1 MKRIRKDNFQKLQNT
16 ILKIS
21 IWGVLGNLIFLMQGM
36 ESSVLWM
43 PEDQVLSNLEA
54 RPSMMVLQIEIM
66 MILVAWTLYRGVQ
79 SYLEQAPGSWAI
91 SSLVESGLALG
102 TNLDSAICG
111 GEVLCDREPI
121 RFAVGDSSNELF
133 RGKSAVRQNQRNSV
147 RMHVH
152 YRNRAESP
160 IQIRQTKGIRFKLSV
175 RLSRKDAVCQVAAF
189 LFPINSIIQERT
201 TEHDFEA

>member
-43 PEDQVLSNLEA
+43 PEDQVLSDLEA

-79 SYLEQAPGSWAI
+79 SYFEQAPGSWAI

-175 RLSRKDAVCQVAAF
+175 RLSGKDAVCQVAAF

>member
-1 MKRIRKDNFQKLQNT
+1 MKRNKIKKDNFQKLQNT

-43 PEDQVLSNLEA
+43 PEDQVLSDLEA

-91 SSLVESGLALG
+91 SSL
-102 TNLDSAICG
+102 NLLIC
-111 GEVLCDREPI
+111 PP
-121 RFAVGDSSNELF
+121 RFL
-133 RGKSAVRQNQRNSV
+133 R
-147 RMHVH
+147 
-152 YRNRAESP
+152 
-160 IQIRQTKGIRFKLSV
+160 
-175 RLSRKDAVCQVAAF
+175 
-189 LFPINSIIQERT
+189 
-201 TEHDFEA
+201 